1 MLTAGSLAEQKV
13 GVPFE
18 GFSTMDWQ
26 IHLNNCK
33 WVQSTPVKNT
43 VKECGI
49 VTTLPSPDIVS
60 DFKNFR
66 NK

>member
-1 MLTAGSLAEQKV
+1 
-13 GVPFE
+13 
-18 GFSTMDWQ
+18 MDGKSVF
-26 IHLNNCK
+26 NNFK
-33 WVQSTPVKNT
+33 WVQSTPVKNI

-60 DFKNFR
+60 DFKNFT